1 MPEAASA
8 QGSLRRGPFTQEG
21 VLQTVASKALGKAIA
36 AYGSS
41 VNPSVQASE
50 TQNKLGL
57 LHKNICRRLGSP
69 KLGQVQRR
77 CVYLRRARAKAAVLT
92 ALD

>member
-1 MPEAASA
+1 MPEAGSA

-21 VLQTVASKALGKAIA
+21 VLQTVASKALRKAIA

-57 LHKNICRRLGSP
+57 LHKKHL
-69 KLGQVQRR
+69 Q
-77 CVYLRRARAKAAVLT
+77 KAG
-92 ALD
+92 